1 MYPFRNYSANQ
12 LSAFNDPYLEL
23 VMARREEEARWGWI
37 PFAAFVS
44 FLLVYRLFGL
54 FMPNNDGDGSAPWL
68 FMLALAGWGLL
79 ALIHMIVIPIWMLI
93 ASLRY
98 WEVDRRGLAVAGL
111 LFSVLAPVCIV
122 LMLSCWSIF
131 G

>member
-1 MYPFRNYSANQ
+1 MYPFRNSSAHQ

-23 VMARREEEARWGWI
+23 VMARRKEEASWGWI

-44 FLLVYRLFGL
+44 FLLVYRVFGL
-54 FMPNNDGDGSAPWL
+54 FMPNNNGDGSEPWL
-68 FMLALAGWGLL
+68 FVLVLAGWGLL
-79 ALIHMIVIPIWMLI
+79 ALVHMIVLPIWMLI

-98 WEVDRRGLAVAGL
+98 WEVNCRGLAVAGL
-111 LFSVLAPVCIV
+111 LFTVLAPVCMV
-122 LMLSCWSIF
+122 LMLSCWSVF